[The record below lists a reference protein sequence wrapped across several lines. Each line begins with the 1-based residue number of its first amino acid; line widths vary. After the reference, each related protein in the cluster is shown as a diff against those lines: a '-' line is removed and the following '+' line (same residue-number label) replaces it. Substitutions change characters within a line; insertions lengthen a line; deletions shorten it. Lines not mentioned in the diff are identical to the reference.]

1 MKNLHILPTDKPSFG
16 KYLVLNKEGI
26 LCIWNTN
33 TMGSQKTLPTQH
45 IYITSDEPFKKGDK
59 GWLLENSNFVVNVCE
74 FHCLYGVHGIYPTDK
89 KIILTTDQDL
99 IKDGVQAID
108 DEFLEWFVKNPS
120 CEYVEIIK
128 DRVFKLDEFQQRE
141 FYDNY
146 KIIIPQEEPKQ
157 ELDCPYDFTSR
168 CTMGRCD
175 CKPKQEKPCTQNVVD
190 EAMKIVSKD
199 VRQPK
204 CVRDGLVQKQETLEE
219 TAERL
224 FPKEKHPTSFETLR
238 RAFISNAVRQQ
249 RRQETLEETGK
260 RVSELV
266 DAMDSNMEMFSITNQ
281 IDELGYAVSNMRD
294 IIHEI
299 VKILDVK

>member
-1 MKNLHILPTDKPSFG
+1 
-16 KYLVLNKEGI
+16 
-26 LCIWNTN
+26 
-33 TMGSQKTLPTQH
+33 
-45 IYITSDEPFKKGDK
+45 
-59 GWLLENSNFVVNVCE
+59 
-74 FHCLYGVHGIYPTDK
+74 
-89 KIILTTDQDL
+89 
-99 IKDGVQAID
+99 
-108 DEFLEWFVKNPS
+108 
-120 CEYVEIIK
+120 
-128 DRVFKLDEFQQRE
+128 
-141 FYDNY
+141 
-146 KIIIPQEEPKQ
+146 
-157 ELDCPYDFTSR
+157 
-168 CTMGRCD
+168 
-175 CKPKQEKPCTQNVVD
+175 
-190 EAMKIVSKD
+190 
-199 VRQPK
+199 
-204 CVRDGLVQKQETLEE
+204 VRDGLVQKQETLEE